1 MNRTFDPISDFSIET
16 RDVSTFSK
24 DMSKSDSRSQGSLS
38 CLKTVRSWERGRSF
52 TRLSD
57 YINSHSRRAELEEM
71 ALRRAL
77 HFVFKIGNR
86 NETIKFYREI
96 LGMKVRGIS
105 YCVSDFGASFRACPL
120 DDSVGSYNLA
130 PCCIVV
136 CCLYLINTVGIKS
149 NSSRF
154 LKECVLFIRFCA
166 MKSLKRAVRHL
177 AMGTYV
183 M

>member
-1 MNRTFDPISDFSIET
+1 
-16 RDVSTFSK
+16 
-24 DMSKSDSRSQGSLS
+24 MSKSVPRVHSLALKPCGPGKEVVLLHD
-38 CLKTVRSWERGRSF
+38 CL
-52 TRLSD
+52 
-57 YINSHSRRAELEEM
+57 INANSRRAELEEM

-149 NSSRF
+149 NSSRLIF
-154 LKECVLFIRFCA
+154 ERMCPV
-166 MKSLKRAVRHL
+166 
-177 AMGTYV
+177 Y
-183 M
+183 

>member
-1 MNRTFDPISDFSIET
+1 M
-16 RDVSTFSK
+16 
-24 DMSKSDSRSQGSLS
+24 
-38 CLKTVRSWERGRSF
+38 RSWERGRSF

-57 YINSHSRRAELEEM
+57 TRRAELEEM

-96 LGMKVRGIS
+96 LGMKVRDIS

-120 DDSVGSYNLA
+120 DDSVGSYDLA

-149 NSSRF
+149 NSSRLIF
-154 LKECVLFIRFCA
+154 ERICPV
-166 MKSLKRAVRHL
+166 
-177 AMGTYV
+177 Y
-183 M
+183 

>member
-1 MNRTFDPISDFSIET
+1 
-16 RDVSTFSK
+16 
-24 DMSKSDSRSQGSLS
+24 
-38 CLKTVRSWERGRSF
+38 
-52 TRLSD
+52 
-57 YINSHSRRAELEEM
+57 M

-149 NSSRF
+149 NSSRLIF
-154 LKECVLFIRFCA
+154 ERMCPV
-166 MKSLKRAVRHL
+166 
-177 AMGTYV
+177 Y
-183 M
+183 

>member
-1 MNRTFDPISDFSIET
+1 MFRLFQRTCPRAILVP
-16 RDVSTFSK
+16 RVH
-24 DMSKSDSRSQGSLS
+24 SLALKPCGPGKEVVLLHD
-38 CLKTVRSWERGRSF
+38 CLI
-52 TRLSD
+52 
-57 YINSHSRRAELEEM
+57 INSHSRRAELEEM

>member
-1 MNRTFDPISDFSIET
+1 
-16 RDVSTFSK
+16 
-24 DMSKSDSRSQGSLS
+24 
-38 CLKTVRSWERGRSF
+38 
-52 TRLSD
+52 
-57 YINSHSRRAELEEM
+57 M

-105 YCVSDFGASFRACPL
+105 YFWRVVSCLPM
-120 DDSVGSYNLA
+120 DDSVGSYDLA

-149 NSSRF
+149 NSS
-154 LKECVLFIRFCA
+154 
-166 MKSLKRAVRHL
+166 HL
-177 AMGTYV
+177 IFERMCPVY
-183 M
+183 

>member
-96 LGMKVRGIS
+96 LGMKVRDIS
-105 YCVSDFGASFRACPL
+105 HCVSHFGASFRACL
-120 DDSVGSYNLA
+120 WMTHFALI
-130 PCCIVV
+130 IVRA
-136 CCLYLINTVGIKS
+136 LLHSFPSFYLKNTVGIKS
-149 NSSRF
+149 NSI
-154 LKECVLFIRFCA
+154 LLILEQTCPV
-166 MKSLKRAVRHL
+166 
-177 AMGTYV
+177 Y
-183 M
+183 

>member
-1 MNRTFDPISDFSIET
+1 M
-16 RDVSTFSK
+16 
-24 DMSKSDSRSQGSLS
+24 
-38 CLKTVRSWERGRSF
+38 RSWER
-52 TRLSD
+52 D
-57 YINSHSRRAELEEM
+57 HSRRAELEEM

-105 YCVSDFGASFRACPL
+105 YCVSDFGASFLACSL

-136 CCLYLINTVGIKS
+136 CCLNLINTVGVKS
-149 NSSRF
+149 NSSRLIF
-154 LKECVLFIRFCA
+154 EGMCPV
-166 MKSLKRAVRHL
+166 
-177 AMGTYV
+177 Y
-183 M
+183 